1 MMFETRT
8 VSSPIGPLTLWALEG
23 RLVGLEFTREER
35 RVSSLAAALER
46 EFRVSSAREGRDPAG
61 ARARLEAYFAGDL
74 AQLEAQPV
82 RLGGTE
88 FQKKAWEALRRIPR
102 GETRSYAEQA
112 AAIGHPAAVRAIG
125 AANGANRIA
134 LFVPCHRVI
143 AAGGAPG
150 GYGGG
155 LPAKRWLLRHE
166 GALDGTSW
174 NQAEF
179 ELLPGAAGGIGSA

>member
-8 VSSPIGPLTLWALEG
+8 VSSPLGPLTLWALEDQ
-23 RLVGLEFTREER
+23 LVGLEFSRER
-35 RVSSLAAALER
+35 HRVSSLAAALER
-46 EFRVSSAREGRDPAG
+46 EFGVSSAREGRDPAG
-61 ARARLEAYFAGDL
+61 AAARLEAFFAGDL
-74 AQLEAQPV
+74 TQLDAQPV

-88 FQKKAWEALRRIPR
+88 FQKKAWEALRRIPA
-102 GETRSYAEQA
+102 GETRSYAQQA
-112 AAIGHPAAVRAIG
+112 AAIGQPAAVRAIG

-143 AAGGAPG
+143 ASGGGPG

-166 GALDGTSW
+166 GALDVTRW

-179 ELLPGAAGGIGSA
+179 ELLPEAAGRI